1 MPVIKV
7 DMLSVVDLR
16 FKINQLIPNY
26 NKQTVW
32 LDQHNNYYVT
42 HWVNTFLTLKQ
53 FKVLMWTNNV
63 MTIGCDIGDNE
74 AGRCAGCWRKSFKE
88 RTGRVTGICQ
98 IWHKIDTLD
107 KMVGVLSYM
116 FGILK

>member
-1 MPVIKV
+1 MCSVCYVPTWFETQIVLVIKV
-7 DMLSVVDLR
+7 DMLSVDLR

-42 HWVNTFLTLKQ
+42 HSVNTFLTLKQ

-63 MTIGCDIGDNE
+63 MTIGYRLSK
-74 AGRCAGCWRKSFKE
+74 AGRCAEC
-88 RTGRVTGICQ
+88 
-98 IWHKIDTLD
+98 
-107 KMVGVLSYM
+107 
-116 FGILK
+116 